1 MANKY
6 IKDLTG
12 TTNPSLT
19 GYTIFDDGIT
29 TYKTTL
35 DTLKNTIV
43 DGVSHTFQGNQT
55 INGNISISGITKVG
69 PNEQVHILNGSGS
82 LVLGNSLT
90 SPSYSNLSHFS
101 SSNDENI
108 NLIIKD
114 TTTSGSTTISG
125 SGNFFT
131 NPSDPSTGMKRY
143 LSSYNTFLGGTSIPQ
158 ITSSMTFSP
167 NISYNIGATQ
177 GDTFT
182 FYGPTTTTSSW
193 SVYSNLIMGGQGINF
208 GTLLN
213 PMNKISGS
221 VQVSSN
227 ILNNGTINVKGYN
240 SNLIGPYNLTGNVIN
255 GGLLNLNSHSSSLNF
270 NSNNV
275 NSAVNVDNLY
285 VPISGTITSSQS
297 PRVNYNIL
305 NGNNHNIIFSGSNI
319 NTGQTKSFIWNLV
332 QGEYITTLIGD
343 GDSSNIVDTAI
354 IGNSLV
360 VTGSAT
366 MVDGNVNYLPNNTHG
381 SAFFGRFNS
390 LDGNKSKT
398 AETIFAVGTGR
409 VSSRKTGFLID
420 SGSNTHI
427 DGTLNVTGSST
438 FEGNQRI
445 NGDLIVTGS
454 ITAKEFIVSSSVTH
468 VTSLAQSGSTIFG
481 DTLNDTH
488 RMTGSVLVTGSL
500 NVQGGGAI
508 KDFLFVSGFQV
519 IGTPTHHQGI
529 DAEVLHVGSYDS
541 YNIAHFQGNH
551 NQYAQV
557 NIKNINSGST
567 ASTDLVLTAN
577 DGTEDMHYVNL
588 GINSSRYGAGNVGSA
603 YDGYL
608 INKGSDFYIGTLSGS
623 TGHNNVHLY
632 TAGNWQNPAINVFD
646 NHSIGFNTK
655 TLGAND
661 KYSFSGNTR
670 FKNQVNIEDN
680 LTVIGNVQVTGSF
693 DVNQSIKARYFNSTD
708 TGSAENYKVGDNVW
722 LGDVGALNMLV
733 VKGINDT
740 GSAYVKFGL
749 ANTHQNPYI
758 GHDSG
763 EDANVLSV
771 VADTTKFSNA
781 VIVGSGSLVGGN
793 PEMIHVYS
801 SGSFNIANFVGNTNT
816 YSQINVKNINNTAG
830 ASSDIVVT
838 ANNGNEDIHYVNLGI
853 NSSGWEFQTSSI
865 GYQNDGYL
873 YNVGQDMYVGV
884 MEPAS
889 PEHGHLHL
897 FSEGLWQN
905 PSINIVESGSVAFN
919 TGSVTSG
926 YTYEFSGS
934 AKFKNDLN
942 VNGSVV
948 IGTGIG
954 EEGGEMMLVKPI
966 TNTNI
971 SGSGVIIDSYRDR
984 VRIFEQG
991 GSTRGA
997 FLDITKQSNAVGSQ
1011 IVTSPNLFSIQTITS
1026 ASYAAL
1032 TPVSGT
1038 LYIII
1043 D

>member
-19 GYTIFDDGIT
+19 GFTIFDDGVT

-35 DTLKNTIV
+35 ETLKNTIV

-55 INGNISISGITKVG
+55 INGN
-69 PNEQVHILNGSGS
+69 
-82 LVLGNSLT
+82 
-90 SPSYSNLSHFS
+90 
-101 SSNDENI
+101 
-108 NLIIKD
+108 
-114 TTTSGSTTISG
+114 
-125 SGNFFT
+125 
-131 NPSDPSTGMKRY
+131 
-143 LSSYNTFLGGTSIPQ
+143 
-158 ITSSMTFSP
+158 
-167 NISYNIGATQ
+167 
-177 GDTFT
+177 
-182 FYGPTTTTSSW
+182 
-193 SVYSNLIMGGQGINF
+193 
-208 GTLLN
+208 
-213 PMNKISGS
+213 
-221 VQVSSN
+221 
-227 ILNNGTINVKGYN
+227 
-240 SNLIGPYNLTGNVIN
+240 
-255 GGLLNLNSHSSSLNF
+255 
-270 NSNNV
+270 
-275 NSAVNVDNLY
+275 
-285 VPISGTITSSQS
+285 
-297 PRVNYNIL
+297 
-305 NGNNHNIIFSGSNI
+305 
-319 NTGQTKSFIWNLV
+319 
-332 QGEYITTLIGD
+332 
-343 GDSSNIVDTAI
+343 
-354 IGNSLV
+354 
-360 VTGSAT
+360 
-366 MVDGNVNYLPNNTHG
+366 
-381 SAFFGRFNS
+381 
-390 LDGNKSKT
+390 
-398 AETIFAVGTGR
+398 
-409 VSSRKTGFLID
+409 
-420 SGSNTHI
+420 
-427 DGTLNVTGSST
+427 
-438 FEGNQRI
+438 
-445 NGDLIVTGS
+445 LIVTGS
-454 ITAKEFIVSSSVTH
+454 ITAKEYIVSSSVTN
-468 VTSLAQSGSTIFG
+468 VTTLAQSGSTVFG

-500 NVQGGGAI
+500 NVQGGSAI
-508 KDFLFVSGFQV
+508 KEFLFVSGFQV
-519 IGTPTHHQGI
+519 IGTPTHQTGAN
-529 DAEVLHVGSYDS
+529 AEKLHVGTYGS
-541 YNIAHFQGNH
+541 YNIAHFQGDLN
-551 NQYAQV
+551 NYAQV
-557 NIKNINSGST
+557 NIKNINSGTT
-567 ASTDLVLTAN
+567 ASSDLVLTAN

-588 GINSSRYGAGNVGSA
+588 GINSSGYGAGNVGSA
-603 YDGYL
+603 YDGYI

-623 TGHNNVHLY
+623 TGHNSVHIY
-632 TAGNWQNPAINVFD
+632 TAGNWQSPAINVFD

-680 LTVIGNVQVTGSF
+680 LYVTGNVVINGTSYNAATSGTSGTSGSSGTSGTSGTSGDSIFAETGSFWATTNDIQVTGSL
-693 DVNQSIKARYFNSTD
+693 DVNESIKARYFISTD

-801 SGSFNIANFVGNTNT
+801 SGSYNIANFIGNTNT

-1043 D
+1043 N